1 MPEHVKMRELYNL
14 VSDWDPSKLLF
25 SKNFEW
31 TRWGLL
37 GILAD
42 YVLYYTSGNIIEV
55 GVCETS
61 IFFTQL
67 ATKHNRKA
75 YHNDLQHSVI
85 ENCKTIPEYFGPNSQ
100 TYTMPSDQFFATTQF
115 EFPIALIFIDGD
127 HLYEQVKKDFDNA
140 LKLLQPDGYIFLHD
154 TLPPDSSWTNEGSCG
169 TVYKLR
175 EEIEANPEF
184 DIFTFKKS
192 AWDVGL
198 SMVQKRNNRY
208 TGE

>member
-25 SKNFEW
+25 SKNFGW
-31 TRWGLL
+31 DRWGLF

-42 YVLYYTSGNIIEV
+42 YVLYYTPGNIIEV
-55 GVCETS
+55 GICETS
-61 IFFTQL
+61 IFLTQL
-67 ATKHNRKA
+67 GTKYNRKV
-75 YHNDLQHSVI
+75 YHNDLQHSVV

-100 TYTMPSDQFFATTQF
+100 TFTMPSDEFFKTVKF
-115 EFPIALIFIDGD
+115 ELPIALAFIDGD
-127 HLYEQVKKDFDNA
+127 HLYEFAKRDFYNA
-140 LKLLQPDGYIFLHD
+140 LKLLHPDGYIFLHD
-154 TLPPDSSWTNEGSCG
+154 TLPPDVSWTGEGSCG

-175 EEIEANPEF
+175 EEIESNPELE
-184 DIFTFKKS
+184 IFSFKKS

-198 SMVQKRNNRY
+198 SIVQKCNNRY